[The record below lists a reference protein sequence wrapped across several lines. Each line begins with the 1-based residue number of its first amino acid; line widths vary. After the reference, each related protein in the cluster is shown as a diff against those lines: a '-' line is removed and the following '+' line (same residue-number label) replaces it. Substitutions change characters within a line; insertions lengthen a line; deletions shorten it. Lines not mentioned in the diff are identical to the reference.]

1 MLANKTGSWQD
12 RGHPGGPPGAFH
24 EDDVVKA
31 AWRFN
36 QKEKTT
42 MKKLTLSL
50 CAAVA
55 MATAAYA
62 GETYSKESKS
72 VTPPPCP
79 QWYADNEF
87 NVTLSGAYVWTGN
100 DWRDDRYLAIDHG
113 WGGAL
118 DAKYFV
124 HRYFGFGAQ
133 VWGAEAKTHDIFTT
147 FAGQRIWGGEDSH
160 LVGGVLGT
168 FTLRF
173 PISCSRFAPY
183 FWLGG
188 GGVFGGGRDHDFFL
202 DPVNNLPVRRDFD
215 NSDSKLVG
223 QVGGGFEVRFT
234 PHVGWTNDISWNV
247 VSGSD
252 NNFGMARTG
261 LNFAF

>member
-1 MLANKTGSWQD
+1 M
-12 RGHPGGPPGAFH
+12 
-24 EDDVVKA
+24 
-31 AWRFN
+31 
-36 QKEKTT
+36 
-42 MKKLTLSL
+42 

-55 MATAAYA
+55 MTSAAFA

-87 NVTLSGAYVWTGN
+87 NVTLSGVYAWTGN
-100 DWRDDRYLAIDHG
+100 DYRDDQYLATDHA

-124 HRYFGFGAQ
+124 HRYFGFGVQGWVAHANTQ
-133 VWGAEAKTHDIFTT
+133 EFFD
-147 FAGQRIWGGEDSH
+147 AGFGRVAGDSDSH
-160 LVGGVLGT
+160 AVGGVLGT

-202 DPVNNLPVRRDFD
+202 SPTTNLPVRREFD
-215 NSDSKLVG
+215 DSHTRSVG

-234 PHVGWTNDISWNV
+234 PHIGWTNDVSWNV
-247 VSGSD
+247 VSGPD

-261 LNFAF
+261 INFAF

>member
-1 MLANKTGSWQD
+1 M
-12 RGHPGGPPGAFH
+12 GGLGRLPI
-24 EDDVVKA
+24 
-31 AWRFN
+31 N

-42 MKKLTLSL
+42 MKKLALSL
-50 CAAVA
+50 CAVVA
-55 MATAAYA
+55 MTSAAYA

-87 NVTLSGAYVWTGN
+87 NLTLSGVYAWTGN
-100 DWRDDRYLAIDHG
+100 NWEEDQYFAVDHG

-124 HRYFGFGAQ
+124 HRYFGFGVQGWVAGANSHEIFDNGFTR
-133 VWGAEAKTHDIFTT
+133 VWGAEDNHAI
-147 FAGQRIWGGEDSH
+147 GGI
-160 LVGGVLGT
+160 LGT

-173 PISCSRFAPY
+173 PISCSRWAPY
-183 FWLGG
+183 VWVGG

-202 DPVNNLPVRRDFD
+202 SPTTNLPIRREFD
-215 NSDSKLVG
+215 DSSARSVG
-223 QVGGGFEVRFT
+223 QVGGGFEVRFS

-247 VSGSD
+247 VSGPN

-261 LNFAF
+261 INFAF

>member
-1 MLANKTGSWQD
+1 
-12 RGHPGGPPGAFH
+12 
-24 EDDVVKA
+24 
-31 AWRFN
+31 
-36 QKEKTT
+36 

-55 MATAAYA
+55 MTSAAFA
-62 GETYSKESKS
+62 GTETYSKESKS
-72 VTPPPCP
+72 VAPPPCP
-79 QWYADNEF
+79 EWYADSEF
-87 NVTLSGAYVWTGN
+87 NLTLSGAYVWTGN
-100 DWRDDRYLAIDHG
+100 DWRDDRYLAVDHA

-124 HRYFGFGAQ
+124 HRYFGFGVQGWVAR
-133 VWGAEAKTHDIFTT
+133 AKTNEVFENGFGRVRGD
-147 FAGQRIWGGEDSH
+147 ENSH
-160 LVGGVLGT
+160 AVGGILGT

-183 FWLGG
+183 FWVGG

-202 DPVNNLPVRRDFD
+202 DPTSPTGVTRREFD
-215 NSDSKLVG
+215 DRTSKLVG

-234 PHVGWTNDISWNV
+234 PHVGWTNDVSWNV

-261 LNFAF
+261 INFAF

>member
-1 MLANKTGSWQD
+1 MARSRTSEGTPGYVLRDGRSKPQTINLTG
-12 RGHPGGPPGAFH
+12 
-24 EDDVVKA
+24 E
-31 AWRFN
+31 N
-36 QKEKTT
+36 N

-55 MATAAYA
+55 MASAAFA
-62 GETYSKESKS
+62 GTETYSKESKS

-79 QWYADNEF
+79 QWYADSEF
-87 NVTLSGAYVWTGN
+87 NLTLSGAYVWTGN
-100 DWRDDRYLAIDHG
+100 DWRDDRYFAIDHA

-124 HRYFGFGAQ
+124 HRYFGFGVQGWAAR
-133 VWGAEAKTHDIFTT
+133 AETHDIFENGFT
-147 FAGQRIWGGEDSH
+147 RVWGPENAH
-160 LVGGVLGT
+160 AIGGVLGT

-202 DPVNNLPVRRDFD
+202 DPTSPLGRVRREFD
-215 NSDSKLVG
+215 DSTSKLVG

-234 PHVGWTNDISWNV
+234 PHLRWTNDVSWTV
-247 VSGSD
+247 LSGSD

>member
-1 MLANKTGSWQD
+1 
-12 RGHPGGPPGAFH
+12 
-24 EDDVVKA
+24 
-31 AWRFN
+31 
-36 QKEKTT
+36 

-55 MATAAYA
+55 MTSAAFA
-62 GETYSKESKS
+62 GTETYSKESKS

-87 NVTLSGAYVWTGN
+87 NLTLSGAYAWTGSN
-100 DWRDDRYLAIDHG
+100 WNEDTYLVADHG
-113 WGGAL
+113 WGGSI

-124 HRYFGFGAQ
+124 HRYFGFGLQGNVIHVNADETLDN
-133 VWGAEAKTHDIFTT
+133 GFTET
-147 FAGQRIWGGEDSH
+147 RVGDNNRI
-160 LVGGVLGT
+160 VGSVLGT

-173 PISCSRFAPY
+173 PIGCSRFAPY

-188 GGVFGGGRDHDFFL
+188 GGMFGGGQNHEFL
-202 DPVNNLPVRRDFD
+202 LAPGQPLGIVNHEFPT
-215 NSDSKLVG
+215 STTKAMG

-247 VSGSD
+247 ISGSN

-261 LNFAF
+261 INFAF